1 MITIRN
7 NRYTL
12 EDIKYL
18 LDILSEKSGRSTCE
32 YSSLYSCD
40 SCPCKKVCVDM
51 RYTLNHL
58 IESYESKLHKT
69 TL

>member
-1 MITIRN
+1 MITIRD

-18 LDILSEKSGRSTCE
+18 LEILSEKSDRSTCE

-40 SCPCKKVCVDM
+40 SCPRKKVCVDM

-58 IESYESKLHKT
+58 SKSYEDKLYKT
-69 TL
+69 NL

>member
-18 LDILSEKSGRSTCE
+18 LDILSEKSTRNSCD

-40 SCPCKKVCVDM
+40 SCPRKKVCVDM
-51 RYTLNHL
+51 RYTLKHL
-58 IESYESKLHKT
+58 TESYENKLRKT